1 MSRDLL
7 RIALFG
13 AAGRMG
19 AQVLS
24 ASAGRNGVE
33 VGLALVRSD
42 NPNLGLP
49 SPQASGKGRG
59 GLSFETASKASWE
72 GIGAVVDFSSSE
84 GLREAIGY
92 CMRYRIPLVSGTTPL
107 TDELDRLLD
116 DLAVRVPVLH
126 AANFSRAVTALT
138 QILPRLRAWL
148 DDSFE
153 AGVLDVH
160 HATKKDAPS
169 GTARALAAAWEGQP
183 QGQRVATVSLRL
195 GRALGDHALWIEG
208 QGERIEIWHRVQDRR
223 VFAEGALDAVL
234 ALSGRPPGRYTLDSL
249 WGPGSDF

>member
-13 AAGRMG
+13 ASGRMG

-24 ASAGRNGVE
+24 ASAGRDGIE
-33 VGLALVRSD
+33 VGLALVRPDS
-42 NPNLGLP
+42 PNLGLP
-49 SPQASGKGRG
+49 CPQASGKGRG
-59 GLSFETASKASWE
+59 ELSFESAYKASWE
-72 GIGAVVDFSSSE
+72 GIGAAIDFSSPE

-92 CMRYRIPLVSGTTPL
+92 CGRYRIPLVSGTTPL
-107 TDELDRLLD
+107 TDELDPLLE
-116 DLAVRVPVLH
+116 DLAAQVPVLH

-169 GTARALAAAWEGQP
+169 GTARALAAAWEGASQAT
-183 QGQRVATVSLRL
+183 RMATVSLRL
-195 GRALGDHALWIEG
+195 GRSFGDHAFWIEG
-208 QGERIEIWHRVQDRR
+208 RGERIEIWHRVQDRR

-234 ALSGRPPGRYTLDSL
+234 ALSSSPPGRYTLDSL
-249 WGPGSDF
+249 WGPE